1 MLEYDYLY
9 FYHHVIMAYEKT
21 FQGLISLYNSK
32 QITPKEFAELQIQ
45 NFERYQTKR
54 EQFARE
60 LWGENWE
67 QHLRSCE
74 DQIFRER
81 G

>member
-21 FQGLISLYNSK
+21 FQGLISLYNTNKISSE
-32 QITPKEFAELQIQ
+32 EFATLQIK

-54 EQFARE
+54 EQFAQE
-60 LWGENWE
+60 MWGEKWE
-67 QHLRSCE
+67 EHLKSCE
-74 DQIFRER
+74 EQIFQDRS
-81 G
+81 